1 MANFLLDDRGQLI
14 HVQGYAGL
22 FDTPIVVD
30 GQTEEFARG
39 AFQPSLKFGADLRIT
54 VNHKRDATWARVRG
68 GSLKIWE
75 DNFGLAFSAM
85 LPATP
90 YGRGQA
96 RAVADGLIGA
106 SVLFRSFKT
115 EKIAGGCIIQAAT
128 LTDICLCIAPA
139 YPTAVWLA
147 PFERM
152 NHMGDHALMLRRRLI
167 GGQLKARREARDH
180 AANPSVAPSKAEQA
194 VRAHQEALA
203 RRPPHT
209 RAPRRRA
216 A

>member
-1 MANFLLDDRGQLI
+1 MIEFLQHEGELI
-14 HVQGYAGL
+14 HVNGYAAIY
-22 FDTPIVVD
+22 DSPIVID

-39 AFQPSLKFGADLRIT
+39 AFQPSLKFGADVRFTI
-54 VNHKRDATWARVRG
+54 NHKRDTTWARVAD
-68 GSLKIWE
+68 GSLKMWE
-75 DNFGLAFSAM
+75 DACGLAFSAL

-96 RAVADGLIGA
+96 RAIADGLIGA
-106 SVLFRSFKT
+106 SVLFRPFRTKKT
-115 EKIAGGCIIQAAT
+115 TSGYIVQAAT
-128 LTDICLCIAPA
+128 LDDICLATSTA

-147 PFERM
+147 PFECM
-152 NHMGDHALMLRRRLI
+152 NYMSDNALMLRRRLI

-180 AANPSVAPSKAEQA
+180 AANPSVAPSKAELA